1 MFKSAEKAFDEDPAN
16 GPKLHEEI
24 LRMYNLK
31 TKLVFFDKYS
41 YLKQA
46 TRRKAEIVNE
56 LEIKL
61 GPFKD

>member
-1 MFKSAEKAFDEDPAN
+1 MFKSAEKAFDADPAN

-41 YLKQA
+41 YL
-46 TRRKAEIVNE
+46 
-56 LEIKL
+56 
-61 GPFKD
+61 